1 MNQIEWQT
9 PVIEGYGK
17 IKFYPQ
23 TEFLPTN
30 DRDYKLIFNISSNEK
45 KAGVNEALWRIARA
59 INLFKAAGIAAENLK
74 LAAIIYGE
82 AWTAV
87 LNDERHQEVEGT
99 PNPNTELI
107 GKLVENN
114 VKIYICGQSIAGN
127 NIELNEMNPNV
138 DIALSALV
146 AFPAFDAMG
155 YTLIP

>member
-17 IKFYPQ
+17 VKFYPQ
-23 TEFLPTN
+23 SGFLPTN
-30 DRDYKLIFNISSNEK
+30 DREYKLIFNISSNEK
-45 KAGVNEALWRIARA
+45 KEGVNAALWRIARA
-59 INLFKAAGIAAENLK
+59 INLFKAAGIDADNLK
-74 LAAIIYGE
+74 LAAIIYGD
-82 AWTAV
+82 AWPAV
-87 LNDERHQEVEGT
+87 LIDEKHQDVEGT

-107 GKLVENN
+107 GKLVENK

-127 NIELNEMNPNV
+127 NIEVNELNPNI